1 MRVGLF
7 SESYEPVQNG
17 VAISVRTL
25 ADELRGRRHRVYIV
39 APHYPDHT
47 DSIPFVLRVPSMLT
61 PLNPSYALP
70 FPWFPRLR
78 REFKRLAPDVLHSHT
93 PFFLGLLAARLSR
106 RDDIPLVSTYHTLYN
121 HYGHYLFFLPPPSI
135 ENLLDWWIPEY
146 YNRCVDVIVPSQ
158 VAEDSLRHYGVTVP
172 ITIIPTGV
180 PIPPAEHLEEE
191 ARLRARQR
199 WDIPP
204 DSPMLLYVGR
214 LAREKNIE
222 LTLDSF
228 ARVAP
233 QFPEARLLVI
243 GSGPHEDA
251 CRAYAESLPCGD
263 RVIFAGMVPRH
274 ELDPVYAAADLFVFG
289 SSTETQGL
297 VIAEA
302 RAAGTPCVVVNEGG
316 AGETV
321 QDGEDGLVVESN
333 VEAFSEAIHT
343 LLSDSFRRRKMMEA
357 CLRNACRYTPSAMT
371 DRVIYVYQHAIE
383 TRQREKADSNSRQ

>member
-1 MRVGLF
+1 MRVALF

-25 ADELRGRRHRVYIV
+25 VDELRGRRHRVYIV

-47 DSIPFVLRVPSMLT
+47 DTIPFVLRVPSMLT

-121 HYGHYLFFLPPPSI
+121 HYGHYLFFLPPPAI
-135 ENLLDWWIPEY
+135 ESLLDWWIPEY
-146 YNRCVDVIVPSQ
+146 YNRCADVIVPSR
-158 VAEDSLRHYGVTVP
+158 VAADSLRHYGVTVP
-172 ITIIPTGV
+172 ITVIPTGV

-191 ARLRARQR
+191 ARMRARAR
-199 WDIPP
+199 WNVPP
-204 DSPMLLYVGR
+204 EARMLLYVGR

-233 QFPEARLLVI
+233 QFPDARLLVI

-251 CRAYAESLPCGD
+251 CRAYAESLPCAD
-263 RVIFAGMVPRH
+263 RILFAGMVPRH

-321 QDGEDGLVVESN
+321 EHEEDGMVVPPN
-333 VEAFSEAIHT
+333 VEAFSEAIRS
-343 LLSDSFRRRKMMEA
+343 LLSDGFRRCQMREA
-357 CLRNACRYTPSAMT
+357 CLRNARRYTPSAMT
-371 DRVIYVYQHAIE
+371 DRVIGVYQHAIE
-383 TRQREKADSNSRQ
+383 AHHLEKADAHNRQ